1 MKYLHIA
8 ERLFNRPLMIAEPK
22 LNVILH
28 LFGQRSGID
37 LVGLPNADLAAVSD
51 RERQR
56 AGYRVQDGTAIIG
69 IYGPLLHRRMDMEFP
84 SGGPM
89 TYAEVQSAIDTA
101 LADDAVH
108 SIVLDVDSPGGEV
121 SGAFDLADHIY
132 QARSQKPITAIANE
146 NAFSAGYLL
155 ASSAS
160 RLVLPRTAGV
170 GSVGV
175 IATHADFSRAEEAA
189 GIKVTH
195 IYAGD
200 RKADFSPH
208 QPLSDDAAASLQSMI
223 NDTYD
228 LFVETVARNRGM
240 KVQAVIDTQAGI
252 FEGKKAVTLKLADEV
267 AAADKAIASA
277 RTGTASRKIAAHS
290 AANAKEKKTMTLEEL
305 KENHP
310 DLFAQVQEEARK
322 GMIAQAEAD
331 TAKTEA
337 ASAERTRCIDLV
349 GATLGEETGAKLQ
362 AVVDAGLD
370 AEQVKKL
377 GISVAPAE
385 AAASTAQQQML
396 DAITAAAPKGVKA
409 AGVQDDEHAQRKNVV
424 DFMAKAGSVK

>member
-1 MKYLHIA
+1 MKYLNIA
-8 ERLFNRPLMIAEPK
+8 ERIFNKPLMIAEPK

-37 LVGLPNADLAAVSD
+37 LVGLPSADLAAVSD

-69 IYGPLLHRRMDMEFP
+69 IYGPLLHRRMDMDFP

-89 TYAEVQSAIDTA
+89 TYAEIKSALDTA
-101 LADDAVH
+101 LNDDAVH

-121 SGAFDLADHIY
+121 SGAFDLADYIY
-132 QARSQKPITAIANE
+132 QARAAKPITAIANE
-146 NAFSAGYLL
+146 SAFSAGYLI
-155 ASSAS
+155 ASSAG
-160 RLVLPRTAGV
+160 RLVLPRTGAV

-175 IATHADFSRAEEAA
+175 IATHAEFSRAEEAA

-200 RKADFSPH
+200 RKADFSSH
-208 QPLSDDAAASLQSMI
+208 QPLSDEAAGILQGMI
-223 NDTYD
+223 NDTYE
-228 LFVETVARNRGM
+228 LFVDTVARNRGL
-240 KVQAVIDTQAGI
+240 KVQAVRDTQAGI
-252 FEGKKAVTLKLADEV
+252 FEGKKAVAIKLADEV

-277 RTGTASRKIAAHS
+277 RPGAASRKIAAHS
-290 AANAKEKKTMTLEEL
+290 AAQAKENKKMTLEEL

-310 DLFAQVQEEARK
+310 DLYAQVQTDARQ
-322 GMIAQAEAD
+322 GLIDQGAID

-337 ASAERTRCIDLV
+337 VSAERTRCLSLV
-349 GATLGEETGAKLQ
+349 AATLGEETGSKLQ
-362 AVVDAGLD
+362 AIVEAGLD
-370 AEQVKKL
+370 AEQVQKL
-377 GISVAPAE
+377 GISIAPAE
-385 AAASTAQQQML
+385 AAASSTQRQML

-409 AGVQDDEHAQRKNVV
+409 AGVQDDEHAQRKNVI
-424 DFMAKAGSVK
+424 DFMAKAGSTK